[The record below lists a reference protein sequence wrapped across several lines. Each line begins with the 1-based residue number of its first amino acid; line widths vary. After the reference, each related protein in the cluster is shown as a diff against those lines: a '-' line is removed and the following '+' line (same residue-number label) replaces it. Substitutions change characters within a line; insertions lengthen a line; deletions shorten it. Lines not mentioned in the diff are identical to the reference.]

1 MPQVNAEKKAPM
13 ISLKKYLDSN
23 EPDLPKAIGQESRDI
38 LPSAIQAYRSA
49 LVEMGSCSTHACP
62 ALGNDLK
69 RELGR
74 LEAGLATVASRE
86 QVESTQEDVQEQLQA
101 WGRRTAAHY
110 RQTTGEV
117 KDLLLVMARAAEA
130 VGERDQRC
138 AGQLNSVSS
147 RLERIASLE
156 DLAEIRASVE
166 QSAMDLKRSLDRMAA
181 EGKAAVEQL
190 RAEVSLY
197 QAKLEIA
204 EETASRDALTGLRNR
219 AWMESQIERRLE
231 RNVPITLAIIDIDGF
246 KAVND
251 KHGHLVGDELLRMFA
266 GELQSASR
274 SSDLIGRWGGDEFIL
289 VLDCGQ
295 EEAKTQIDRLSAW
308 ACGGYKIGGSL
319 APIEVRVE
327 GSIGLAER
335 VPSETMTDL
344 LARADA
350 AMYKQKHASR
360 KSLLRPGS

>member
-1 MPQVNAEKKAPM
+1 M
-13 ISLKKYLDSN
+13 ISLKKYLDSDQS
-23 EPDLPKAIGQESRDI
+23 DLPKVIRQDPREVLPAAIK
-38 LPSAIQAYRSA
+38 AYRTA
-49 LVEMGSCSTHACP
+49 LVEMGSCSTDACP
-62 ALGNDLK
+62 ALGADLK

-74 LEAGLATVASRE
+74 LEAGLAEVVNRE
-86 QVESTQEDVQEQLQA
+86 QVETTQQGVKEQLQE

-110 RQTTGEV
+110 RQTTSEV

-138 AGQLNSVSS
+138 AGQLNNVTM
-147 RLERIASLE
+147 RLERIATLE
-156 DLAEIRASVE
+156 DLTEIRASIE
-166 QSAMDLKRSLDRMAA
+166 QSAADLKSNLDRMAA

-204 EETASRDALTGLRNR
+204 EETASRDSLTGLRNR
-219 AWMESQIERRLE
+219 AWMESQIERRIL
-231 RNVPITLAIIDIDGF
+231 RNGPLSLAIVDIDGF

-251 KHGHLVGDELLRMFA
+251 EHGHLVGDELLRMFA

-274 SSDLIGRWGGDEFIL
+274 ATDLIGRWGGDEFIL
-289 VLDCGQ
+289 ALDCGM
-295 EEAKTQIDRLSAW
+295 EEAKTQIDRLSVW
-308 ACGGYKIGGSL
+308 ACGGYKIGGNS
-319 APIEVRVE
+319 APIEVKVE
-327 GSIGLAER
+327 ASVGLAER
-335 VPSETMTDL
+335 AKDEPMVDL

-360 KSLLRPGS
+360 NGRMRLRS

>member
-1 MPQVNAEKKAPM
+1 M
-13 ISLKKYLDSN
+13 ISPKKYLDSV
-23 EPDLPKAIGQESRDI
+23 PSDLPKVIPQDPREVLPAAIR
-38 LPSAIQAYRSA
+38 AYRSA
-49 LVEMGSCSTHACP
+49 LVEMGTCSTHACP

-74 LEAGLATVASRE
+74 LEAGLASVINRE
-86 QVESTQEDVQEQLQA
+86 RVESTEKSVQDQLQD

-110 RQTTGEV
+110 RQTTNEV

-138 AGQLNSVSS
+138 AGQLNNVTT

-156 DLAEIRASVE
+156 DLAEIRASIE
-166 QSAMDLKRSLDRMAA
+166 ESATELKSSLDRMAA

-219 AWMESQIERRLE
+219 AWVEAQIERRLA
-231 RNVPITLAIIDIDGF
+231 RNSPLTLAIVDIDGF

-251 KHGHLVGDELLRMFA
+251 EHGHLVGDELLRMFG
-266 GELQSASR
+266 GELQAASR
-274 SSDLIGRWGGDEFIL
+274 STDLIGRWGGDEFIL
-289 VLDCGQ
+289 ALDCSF
-295 EEAKTQIDRLSAW
+295 EEAKTQVDRLSAW
-308 ACGGYKIGGSL
+308 ACGGYKIGAGI
-319 APIEVRVE
+319 APVEVKVE
-327 GSIGLAER
+327 ASVGLAER
-335 VPSETMTDL
+335 APNETMAEL
-344 LARADA
+344 LTRADA
-350 AMYKQKHASR
+350 DMYKHKHASQGGR
-360 KSLLRPGS
+360 KRLSS

>member
-1 MPQVNAEKKAPM
+1 M
-13 ISLKKYLDSN
+13 ISLKKYLDSDQL
-23 EPDLPKAIGQESRDI
+23 DLPNVICQDPREVLPAAIK
-38 LPSAIQAYRSA
+38 AYRSA
-49 LVEMGSCSTHACP
+49 LVEMGSCSTDACP
-62 ALGNDLK
+62 ALGADLK

-74 LEAGLATVASRE
+74 LEAGLAAVVNRE
-86 QVESTQEDVQEQLQA
+86 QVETTRQNVQEQLQD
-101 WGRRTAAHY
+101 WGRRTAAHN
-110 RQTTGEV
+110 RQTTSEV

-138 AGQLNSVSS
+138 AGQLNNVTA
-147 RLERIASLE
+147 RLESIASLE
-156 DLAEIRASVE
+156 DLAEIRASIE
-166 QSAMDLKRSLDRMAA
+166 QSAADLKSNLDRMAA

-219 AWMESQIERRLE
+219 AWMESQIERRIL
-231 RNVPITLAIIDIDGF
+231 RNGPLTLAIVDIDGF

-251 KHGHLVGDELLRMFA
+251 EHGHLVGDELLRMFA

-274 SSDLIGRWGGDEFIL
+274 STDLIGRWGGDEFIL
-289 VLDCGQ
+289 ALDCSI

-308 ACGGYKIGGSL
+308 ACGGYKIGGNI
-319 APIEVRVE
+319 APIEVKVE
-327 GSIGLAER
+327 ASVGLAEHAPYESM
-335 VPSETMTDL
+335 VDL

-350 AMYKQKHASR
+350 AMYKEKHASR
-360 KSLLRPGS
+360 NGPMRLRS

>member
-1 MPQVNAEKKAPM
+1 M
-13 ISLKKYLDSN
+13 ISLKKYLDLDQTDQ
-23 EPDLPKAIGQESRDI
+23 PKVIRDDPRDVLPAAIT
-38 LPSAIQAYRSA
+38 AYRSA

-74 LEAGLATVASRE
+74 LEVGLAAGPSLQ
-86 QVESTQEDVQEQLQA
+86 QVETTQKSVQEQLQE

-138 AGQLNSVSS
+138 TGQLNSVTA

-156 DLAEIRASVE
+156 DLAEIRSSIE
-166 QSAMDLKRSLDRMAA
+166 QSATDLKTSLDRMAA
-181 EGKAAVEQL
+181 DGKAAVEQL

-219 AWMESQIERRLE
+219 AWMESQIERRLA
-231 RNVPITLAIIDIDGF
+231 RNGPLILAIIDIDGF

-251 KHGHLVGDELLRMFA
+251 KHGHLVGYELLRMFS

-274 SSDLIGRWGGDEFIL
+274 STDLIGRWGGDEFIL
-289 VLDCGQ
+289 ALDCSIA
-295 EEAKTQIDRLSAW
+295 EAKTQIDRLSAW
-308 ACGGYKIGGSL
+308 ACGGYKIGGSIG
-319 APIEVRVE
+319 PIEVKVDAA
-327 GSIGLAER
+327 IGLAER
-335 VPSETMTDL
+335 VANESMVDL

-350 AMYKQKHASR
+350 DMYKKKHSSGNGR
-360 KSLLRPGS
+360 MRLRS

>member
-1 MPQVNAEKKAPM
+1 MV
-13 ISLKKYLDSN
+13 SLKKYLDSDQS
-23 EPDLPKAIGQESRDI
+23 DLPTSIRQDPREV
-38 LPSAIQAYRSA
+38 LPAALNAYRSA
-49 LVEMGSCSTHACP
+49 LVEMGSCSTDACP
-62 ALGNDLK
+62 ALGNELK

-74 LEAGLATVASRE
+74 LEAGLGTVTSRE
-86 QVESTQEDVQEQLQA
+86 QVETTQKSVQEQLQE

-110 RQTTGEV
+110 RHTTGEV

-138 AGQLNSVSS
+138 AGQLNSVTA
-147 RLERIASLE
+147 RIERIATLE
-156 DLAEIRASVE
+156 DLAEIRTSIE
-166 QSAMDLKRSLDRMAA
+166 QSATDLKSSLDRMAA

-219 AWMESQIERRLE
+219 AWMEAQIERRLA
-231 RNVPITLAIIDIDGF
+231 RNGPFTLAIVDIDGF

-274 SSDLIGRWGGDEFIL
+274 STDLIGRWGGDEFIL
-289 VLDCGQ
+289 ALDYGL

-308 ACGGYKIGGSL
+308 ACGGYKIGGSI
-319 APIEVRVE
+319 APIEVKVE
-327 GSIGLAER
+327 ASIGIAER
-335 VPSETMTDL
+335 APDESMVDL

-350 AMYKQKHASR
+350 AMYKQKHATSKGR
-360 KSLLRPGS
+360 MRLRG

>member
-1 MPQVNAEKKAPM
+1 V
-13 ISLKKYLDSN
+13 ISLKKYLDSDKS
-23 EPDLPKAIGQESRDI
+23 ELPRVIHQDPREVLPAAIK
-38 LPSAIQAYRSA
+38 AYRSA
-49 LVEMGSCSTHACP
+49 LVEMGSCSTDACP

-74 LEAGLATVASRE
+74 LEIGLASVMNCE
-86 QVESTQEDVQEQLQA
+86 QVETTQKNVQEQLQD

-117 KDLLLVMARAAEA
+117 KDLLLVMARTAEA

-138 AGQLNSVSS
+138 AGQLSNVTT

-156 DLAEIRASVE
+156 DLAEIRVSIE
-166 QSAMDLKRSLDRMAA
+166 QSATELKCSLDRMAA

-204 EETASRDALTGLRNR
+204 EETASRDSLTGLRNR
-219 AWMESQIERRLE
+219 VWMEAQIERRLA
-231 RNVPITLAIIDIDGF
+231 RNGPLTLAIVDIDKF

-251 KHGHLVGDELLRMFA
+251 EHGHLVGDELLRMFA

-274 SSDLIGRWGGDEFIL
+274 STDLIGRWGGDEFIL
-289 VLDCGQ
+289 ALECRL
-295 EEAKTQIDRLSAW
+295 EEARTQIDRLSAW
-308 ACGGYKIGGSL
+308 ACGSYKVGGSVV
-319 APIEVRVE
+319 PIEIDVE
-327 GSIGLAER
+327 ASIGLAER
-335 VPSETMTDL
+335 APEESMASMLT
-344 LARADA
+344 RADA
-350 AMYKQKHASR
+350 EMYRQKNASR
-360 KSLLRPGS
+360 NGRKRLRT

>member
-1 MPQVNAEKKAPM
+1 M
-13 ISLKKYLDSN
+13 ISLKKYLDSD
-23 EPDLPKAIGQESRDI
+23 EPDLPEVIRQDPREVLPAAIK
-38 LPSAIQAYRSA
+38 AYRSA
-49 LVEMGSCSTHACP
+49 LVEMGSCSTDACP

-74 LEAGLATVASRE
+74 LEVGLAAVMNRE
-86 QVESTQEDVQEQLQA
+86 QVETTQKSVQEQLQD

-110 RQTTGEV
+110 RQTTNEV

-138 AGQLNSVSS
+138 AGQLNNVTT

-156 DLAEIRASVE
+156 DLAEIRTSIE
-166 QSAMDLKRSLDRMAA
+166 QSATELKCSLDRMAA

-197 QAKLEIA
+197 QARLEIA

-219 AWMESQIERRLE
+219 TWMEAQIERRLA
-231 RNVPITLAIIDIDGF
+231 RSGPITLAIVDIDGF
-246 KAVND
+246 KTVND
-251 KHGHLVGDELLRMFA
+251 EHGHLVGDELLRMFA

-274 SSDLIGRWGGDEFIL
+274 STDLIGRWGGDEFIL
-289 VLDCGQ
+289 LLDCHI

-308 ACGGYKIGGSL
+308 ACGSYKIGGS
-319 APIEVRVE
+319 AVPIEVAV
-327 GSIGLAER
+327 GASIGLAER
-335 VPSETMTDL
+335 VPDESIAAL

-350 AMYKQKHASR
+350 DMYKHKNASR
-360 KSLLRPGS
+360 SGRMRLRS

>member
-1 MPQVNAEKKAPM
+1 M
-13 ISLKKYLDSN
+13 ISPKKYLDSV
-23 EPDLPKAIGQESRDI
+23 PSDLPKVIPQDPREVLPAAIR
-38 LPSAIQAYRSA
+38 AYRSA
-49 LVEMGSCSTHACP
+49 LVEMGTCSTHACP

-74 LEAGLATVASRE
+74 LEAGLASVINRE
-86 QVESTQEDVQEQLQA
+86 RVESTEKSVQDQLQD

-110 RQTTGEV
+110 RQTTNEV

-138 AGQLNSVSS
+138 AGQLNNVTT

-156 DLAEIRASVE
+156 DLAEIRASIE
-166 QSAMDLKRSLDRMAA
+166 ESATELKSSLDRMAA

-219 AWMESQIERRLE
+219 AWVEAQIERRLA
-231 RNVPITLAIIDIDGF
+231 RNSPLTLAIVDIDGF

-251 KHGHLVGDELLRMFA
+251 EHGHLVGDELLRMFG
-266 GELQSASR
+266 GELQAASR
-274 SSDLIGRWGGDEFIL
+274 STDLIGRWGGDEFGY
-289 VLDCGQ
+289 LDCENRPKLG
-295 EEAKTQIDRLSAW
+295 D
-308 ACGGYKIGGSL
+308 KISFSR
-319 APIEVRVE
+319 PIA
-327 GSIGLAER
+327 IPL
-335 VPSETMTDL
+335 
-344 LARADA
+344 
-350 AMYKQKHASR
+350 
-360 KSLLRPGS
+360 

>member
-1 MPQVNAEKKAPM
+1 M

-23 EPDLPKAIGQESRDI
+23 ESDLPKVIRQDPREVLPAAIN
-38 LPSAIQAYRSA
+38 AYRSA
-49 LVEMGSCSTHACP
+49 LVEMGSCSTDACP

-69 RELGR
+69 RELGL
-74 LEAGLATVASRE
+74 LEVGLAGVMNRE
-86 QVESTQEDVQEQLQA
+86 LVETTQNSVQEQLQD

-138 AGQLNSVSS
+138 ASQLNCVTT

-156 DLAEIRASVE
+156 DLAEIRVSIE
-166 QSAMDLKRSLDRMAA
+166 QSATDLKCSLDRMAA
-181 EGKAAVEQL
+181 DGKAAVEQL

-204 EETASRDALTGLRNR
+204 EEAASRDALTGLRNR
-219 AWMESQIERRLE
+219 VWMEAQIERRLA
-231 RNVPITLAIIDIDGF
+231 RNGPLTLAIVDIDSF

-251 KHGHLVGDELLRMFA
+251 EHGHLVGDELLRMFA

-274 SSDLIGRWGGDEFIL
+274 STDLIGRWGGDEFIL
-289 VLDCGQ
+289 ALECRL
-295 EEAKTQIDRLSAW
+295 EEAQTQIDRLSAW
-308 ACGGYKIGGSL
+308 ACGSYKIGGS
-319 APIEVRVE
+319 AVPIELRVE
-327 GSIGLAER
+327 ASIGLAER
-335 VPSETMTDL
+335 VPEEPMASL

-350 AMYKQKHASR
+350 GMYKKKKDSR
-360 KSLLRPGS
+360 NGREHLRS

>member
-1 MPQVNAEKKAPM
+1 M
-13 ISLKKYLDSN
+13 ISLKKYLDSDQ
-23 EPDLPKAIGQESRDI
+23 PDLPKVICQDPREVLPAAIN
-38 LPSAIQAYRSA
+38 AYRSA
-49 LVEMGSCSTHACP
+49 LVEMGSCSTDACP

-74 LEAGLATVASRE
+74 LEVGLAALINRE
-86 QVESTQEDVQEQLQA
+86 QVESTQKKVQEQLQE

-138 AGQLNSVSS
+138 PGQLNNVTT
-147 RLERIASLE
+147 RLESIASLE
-156 DLAEIRASVE
+156 DLAEIRASIE
-166 QSAMDLKRSLDRMAA
+166 QSSTELKCSLDRMAA

-219 AWMESQIERRLE
+219 VWMESQIERRLA
-231 RNVPITLAIIDIDGF
+231 RSGPFTLAIIDIDTF

-251 KHGHLVGDELLRMFA
+251 VHGHLVGDELLRMFA

-274 SSDLIGRWGGDEFIL
+274 SNDLIGRWGGDEFIL
-289 VLDCGQ
+289 ALDCRI
-295 EEAKTQIDRLSAW
+295 EEAKIQIDRLRAW
-308 ACGGYKIGGSL
+308 ACGAYKMAVSL
-319 APIEVRVE
+319 APIEVQVE
-327 GSIGLAER
+327 ASIGLAER
-335 VPSETMTDL
+335 APEESMSSL

-350 AMYKQKHASR
+350 EMYRTKNATR
-360 KSLLRPGS
+360 NGRMRLRS